1 LKLPPERYEG
11 FSVLKNLYIKTG
23 KIHKGYAT
31 TQAQATNVTEK
42 KSLKPFVL

>member
-23 KIHKGYAT
+23 KIYKG
-31 TQAQATNVTEK
+31 
-42 KSLKPFVL
+42 